1 MVPVSPA
8 SRVRCRLQAVVAWMA
23 LLVAGGCGAAESLS
37 GRVVSVRDGDTLEVM
52 RAGRAVR
59 VRLWGVDCPEL
70 AQAFGQRAKQRTSDL
85 VFGREVRVTV
95 VDHDRYGR
103 LVGQVGIDGRDLGE
117 ALIQAGMAWWYRHHA
132 PDRRSYEQAEREARA
147 ARRGLWADGNPIAP
161 WRYRQ
166 DHPR

>member
-1 MVPVSPA
+1 MPRRFLTRRTSCVM
-8 SRVRCRLQAVVAWMA
+8 AVWCAA
-23 LLVAGGCGAAESLS
+23 LLLAGVAAGAESFS

-52 RAGRAVR
+52 RGGKAVR

-85 VFGREVRVTV
+85 VFGRDVRVTI

-103 LVGQVGIDGRDLGE
+103 LVVQVEVDGRDLGE

-132 PDRRSYEQAEREARA
+132 PGQRSYEQAEREARA
-147 ARRGLWADGNPIAP
+147 ARRGLWADGNAVAP
-161 WRYRQ
+161 WSYRQ
-166 DHPR
+166 HHPR